1 MHCLDLA
8 PERGSGNVIRVYLK
22 CGITVLV
29 CALSLSLSLRVMIL
43 SWKLKGGE
51 AKWTAADD
59 LRLIESLNED
69 EELEDEEDVDWERL
83 SIDWPR

>member
-1 MHCLDLA
+1 MWQC
-8 PERGSGNVIRVYLK
+8 
-22 CGITVLV
+22 TVLV
-29 CALSLSLSLRVMIL
+29 CVLSLSLRVMIL

>member
-1 MHCLDLA
+1 MCCLDLA
-8 PERGSGNVIRVYLK
+8 PRGSGNVIQVYLK

-29 CALSLSLSLRVMIL
+29 CALSLSLRVMIL

-59 LRLIESLNED
+59 LRLIELLNED